1 MINMAQ
7 GPPTSS
13 WTQTVTGFDSC
24 GIVTRW
30 IRNSGQGRE

>member
-13 WTQTVTGFDSC
+13 WTQRVTGFDSC
-24 GIVTRW
+24 GIVPSA
-30 IRNSGQGRE
+30 ISG